1 MSSPRVQIVHE
12 RFTELA
18 GSERVVEQMHAI
30 WPDAVVH
37 APLVD
42 RSAVPTGMATATV
55 SAGPLQRFYRGGS
68 TYAHLLP
75 ALPLAMNR
83 IDTSGAEVIVASH
96 HAFANRVGRR
106 PGVPLVSYTHTPAR
120 WMWEPSFLANEVGGR
135 LGRSVLSAFA
145 RSQRRADAAAAR
157 RAQLIL
163 VNSRHVAARV
173 RRYWHCHAEVVHPP
187 VDVHRYTV
195 DPSVDREPFFLLAGR
210 LVPYKRPEV
219 AVAAAVRAGVR
230 LVVAGDGRMRAAVE
244 AASGPGVEL
253 LGHVDDDT
261 LLELYRRCCAV
272 VLPGEEDFG
281 LVPVEAQA
289 CGTPVLAQAV
299 GGALDSVVEGVT
311 GTLYGISRER
321 DHVDGLAAALR
332 AFDPSAFDSAA
343 IRQNAERFSRAAF
356 REQLAS
362 KVDAVVAL
370 AATDA
375 ARGRESTAR
384 PATITP

>member
-1 MSSPRVQIVHE
+1 MSGPRVQIVHE

-18 GSERVVEQMHAI
+18 GSERVVEQMHAT

-42 RSAVPTGMATATV
+42 RRALPSGMASATV
-55 SAGPLQRFYRGGS
+55 RSSPLQRLYRGGS

-75 ALPLAMNR
+75 ALPLAMSR
-83 IDTSGAEVIVASH
+83 LDTSDAEVIVTSH

-120 WMWEPSFLANEVGGR
+120 WMWERSFLANEMGGR
-135 LGRSVLSAFA
+135 LGRGMLSNFA
-145 RSQRRADAAAAR
+145 RTQRGPDAAAAR
-157 RAQLIL
+157 RAGLIL

-187 VDVHRYTV
+187 VDVERYTV
-195 DPSVDREPFFLLAGR
+195 DPSVTREPFFLMAGR
-210 LVPYKRPEV
+210 LVPYKRPEI

-230 LVVAGDGRMRAAVE
+230 LVVVGEGRMQPAVE
-244 AASGPGVEL
+244 AAAGPGVEL
-253 LGHVDDDT
+253 LGHVDDAT

-281 LVPVEAQA
+281 LVPVEAHA

-299 GGALDSVVEGVT
+299 GGVLDSVVEGVT
-311 GTLYGISRER
+311 GRLYRPSGQGDE
-321 DHVDGLAAALR
+321 VEVLAAAMR
-332 AFDPSAFDSAA
+332 AFDASDFDPTG
-343 IRQNAERFSRAAF
+343 IREHAERFSPTAF
-356 REQLAS
+356 RQRLAA
-362 KVDAVVAL
+362 KVEAVVAQ
-370 AATDA
+370 AGSD
-375 ARGRESTAR
+375 R
-384 PATITP
+384 PDSSRSNDPRLRVV